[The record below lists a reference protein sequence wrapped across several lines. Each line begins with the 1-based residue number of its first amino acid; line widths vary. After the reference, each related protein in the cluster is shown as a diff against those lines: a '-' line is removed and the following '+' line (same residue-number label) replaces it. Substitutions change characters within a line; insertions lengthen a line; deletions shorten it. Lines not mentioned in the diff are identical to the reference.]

1 MKIKIFIVTWQD
13 PVALNMNLLTLFEGF
28 TLLPT
33 DVDIHVNIINNHS
46 NFTIDPRFAPHVNVI
61 HNRGTPDFATAMLA
75 RMWNMAL
82 IHGFK
87 NLNEPDADIVIT
99 AQDDTVWNYDWIP
112 QLLKVMKDFDFY
124 ADDAGDMVCAYTPNA
139 VKKIGMWDERFHY
152 GFGEG
157 DYFLRAIKHL
167 PEKSSIN
174 DFAHGRVW
182 EPTLHLAKRPEPHT
196 KRYEEQSRSHK
207 FRGLSWANFLYK
219 WRFMEMEGRWPENI
233 QEMVLTT
240 PVVPAT
246 ILYPYFEMDIE
257 NLREKGYI
265 VDEVQT

>member
-1 MKIKIFIVTWQD
+1 VKIKVFIVTWQD
-13 PVALNMNLLTLFEGF
+13 SVALNKNLHSLFAGF
-28 TLLPT
+28 SLIPNG
-33 DVDIHVNIINNHS
+33 VNIHVNVINNHT
-46 NFTIDPRFAPHVNVI
+46 NFKLDSVLIPHVNVI

-75 RMWNMAL
+75 RMWNTAL

-87 NLNEPDADIVIT
+87 NLNEPDADIVVT

-112 QLLKVMKDFDFY
+112 QLLKIMQTYDFY
-124 ADDAGDMVCAYTPNA
+124 ADDAGDMVCAYTA
-139 VKKIGMWDERFHY
+139 KSVKAIGLWDERFHY

-157 DYFLRAIKHL
+157 DYFLRAIKYL

-174 DFAHGRVW
+174 DVAHGRVW
-182 EPTLHLAKRPEPHT
+182 NETLHLAKRPEPELE
-196 KRYEEQSRSHK
+196 RYEEQNRSHK

-219 WRFMEMEGRWPENI
+219 WRFVEMEGKWPENI

-246 ILYPYFEMDIE
+246 IVYPYFEMDVY
-257 NLREKGYI
+257 NLKEKGYI
-265 VDEVQT
+265 VDENKP

>member
-13 PVALNMNLLTLFEGF
+13 AEALNTNLDTLFEGF
-28 TLLPT
+28 NLLPE
-33 DVDIHVNIINNHS
+33 DVDIHVNIINNHT
-46 NFTIDPRFAPHVNVI
+46 NFLIDPRFEQHVNVI
-61 HNRGTPDFATAMLA
+61 HNRGTPDFATASLA

-87 NLNEPDADIVIT
+87 NLNEPDADIVVT
-99 AQDDTVWNYDWIP
+99 VQDDAVWNYDWIS

-157 DYFLRAIKHL
+157 DYYLRAIRYL

-174 DFAHGRVW
+174 DHAHGRVW
-182 EPTLHLAKRPEPHT
+182 QPSLHLAKRPEPT
-196 KRYEEQSRSHK
+196 NDRYSEQNRSFN

-219 WRFMEMEGRWPENI
+219 WRYMEMEGTWPENI
-233 QEMVLTT
+233 EEMVLTT

-246 ILYPYFEMDIE
+246 ILYPYFEMNVE
-257 NLREKGYI
+257 NLKEKGYI
-265 VDEVQT
+265 VP